1 MPNCMICKRPAHS
14 GYVLCS
20 NCAKSLEPDSLSPEL
35 AFVLEHLAEA
45 IVLSTDIYACFMCKE
60 GKCPARING
69 LGGLACR
76 TGVKNWLTD
85 KAGEYLAQFS
95 ERERV

>member
-1 MPNCMICKRPAHS
+1 MPNCMICKKPAYS

-20 NCAKSLEPDSLSPEL
+20 NCAKSLESDPLPPEL
-35 AFVLEHLAEA
+35 AFVLDQLAEE
-45 IVLSTDIYACFMCKE
+45 IVSNTDIYACSMCEE
-60 GKCPARING
+60 GACSSQVSG
-69 LGGLACR
+69 LVCR

-95 ERERV
+95 GRKRV

>member
-20 NCAKSLEPDSLSPEL
+20 NCAESLESDSLPPEL
-35 AFVLEHLAEA
+35 AFVLDQLAEE
-45 IVLSTDIYACFMCKE
+45 IVSNTDIYACSMCE
-60 GKCPARING
+60 GEQCSSQTSG
-69 LGGLACR
+69 LVCC

-85 KAGEYLAQFS
+85 KASEYLTRLS
-95 ERERV
+95 GRGLV